1 MKSWIAN
8 LQIWQKLA
16 LIGLLALLMALP
28 PALVLLRGSWNGLE
42 RAQVQAQALAPI
54 TELLK
59 LLQQVQRHRAQAN
72 LQLGGDGSVAD
83 ARRAT
88 SEAVESGWQHL
99 QDAATAQAE
108 AKAQVGKLREQ
119 WNALRRDVEGAAIK
133 PPQSF
138 ARHTG
143 LVEDLLQLQELL
155 IDGSGLQRDAEAA
168 SYHLV
173 AAAAVPLPRA
183 AEMLGRLRGRGT
195 LLLKQGEVRPE
206 DKALLGAVAEQAQ
219 SAGGQ
224 ASRQLQRAA
233 VLDKGLDRLAAN
245 DAGTLAGGVLGLA
258 REQLI
263 TAETPT
269 LAAADFYKQATVA
282 IDAQFELVFATLVE
296 VDKRLQQRVAAERR
310 QIAGLAGLLVGAV
323 ALGLWLMLLIS
334 RSLGTSVAAALQAA
348 EALARGELGSGV
360 QVQSRDELGRMAG
373 ALGDAMGQLAGQ
385 VREVQ
390 RSSEAVALA
399 SSEIAQGNADLSG
412 RIEQQ
417 AANLQQTAASLEQ
430 MGSAIASNAQHA
442 SQADEL
448 ARAASAAASAGGA
461 VVGQVVDT
469 MAGISQRSLKMA
481 DIIGVIDGIAFQ
493 TNILALN
500 AAVEAARAGEQGRGF
515 AVVAGEVR
523 SLAQRSA
530 LAAKEISALIRDNG
544 EGVAQGSSLVG
555 QAGASMSELVGQV
568 QRLSGLI
575 QEINRASGEQ
585 HQGMDQINIAV
596 GQLDE
601 MTQQNAALVEQTQ
614 AATASLD
621 LQAQALRQVVA
632 GFSLGRG

>member
-1 MKSWIAN
+1 MKKWIAH

-28 PALVLLRGSWNGLE
+28 PAVVLLRASWSSLH
-42 RAQVQAQALAPI
+42 RAEVQAAALPPM
-54 TELLK
+54 TELLH

-72 LQLGGDGSVAD
+72 LQLGGDAAAAAERASVAD
-83 ARRAT
+83 R
-88 SEAVESGWQHL
+88 VEQAWAKL
-99 QDAATAQAE
+99 QASAAGQAE
-108 AKAQVGKLREQ
+108 ALAVIARLREQ
-119 WNALRRDVEGAAIK
+119 WSALQRDVAGAALQ

-138 ARHTG
+138 ARHTA

-168 SYHLV
+168 GYHVV
-173 AAAAVPLPRA
+173 AAAAVPLPRL

-195 LLLKQGEVRPE
+195 LLLKQGSLKPE
-206 DKALLGAVAEQAQ
+206 DRAMLAGAAEQAQ
-219 SAGGQ
+219 AASGQ

-233 VLDKGLDRLAAN
+233 AIDPALRP
-245 DAGTLAGGVLGLA
+245 LAGSEALA
-258 REQLI
+258 QAAAAIALVKEQLI
-263 TAETPT
+263 AAETPT
-269 LAAADFYKQATVA
+269 LAAAAFYKQTTTA
-282 IDAQFELVFATLVE
+282 IDAQFQLVFEALGE
-296 VDKRLQQRVAAERR
+296 VDARLQQRVTSERR
-310 QIAGLAGLLVGAV
+310 QIGALATLLLGAV

-334 RSLGTSVAAALQAA
+334 RSLGESVGVALRAA
-348 EALARGELGSGV
+348 EALARGELGRGV
-360 QVQSRDELGRMAG
+360 QVQSRDEIGRMAG
-373 ALGDAMGQLAGQ
+373 ALGSAMSQLAGQ

-390 RSSEAVALA
+390 HSSEAVANA
-399 SSEIAQGNADLSG
+399 SSEIAQGNADLSA

-417 AANLQQTAASLEQ
+417 AANLEETAASMEQ
-430 MGSAIASNAQHA
+430 MAAAIAANAQHA
-442 SQADEL
+442 DQANAL
-448 ARAASAAASAGGA
+448 ARAASEAAAAGGQ
-461 VVGQVVDT
+461 VVGQVVVT
-469 MAGISQRSLKMA
+469 MAGISQRSLKIA

-530 LAAKEISALIRDNG
+530 IAAKEISALIRDNG
-544 EGVAQGSSLVG
+544 DSVAEG
-555 QAGASMSELVGQV
+555 SELVGRAGAGMGELVQQV
-568 QRLSGLI
+568 QRLGELI

-585 HQGMDQINIAV
+585 HRGMEQINSAV

-601 MTQQNAALVEQTQ
+601 MTQQNAALVEETQ

-621 LQAQALRQVVA
+621 QQAQALRQVVA
-632 GFSLGRG
+632 GFKLERG